1 MASGASGLLESPAT
15 PANDPQTAAA
25 SEAASSA
32 QPSTPVD
39 ASCAESSSPVALRAS
54 EGGGGPRSEDG
65 SAQTFSAP
73 FEADMQSGGTDNAQ
87 CSGFSRDCSPA
98 AAASEEGEAAQ
109 VNPEPVDSAV
119 EARGHPTGSV
129 ERPSAR
135 RVKAEPD
142 AEGLSTTQ
150 AGEAAVQ
157 GEVAEERKQ
166 GNEGEHIDVASLFL
180 SPFEDLDSW
189 ATDDH
194 ELLLPAASFVN
205 ADAISQHLG
214 PMTLGRIALFLFG
227 LFQGDV
233 RMGILSAQGRL
244 LAWRCLLHLAEQHD
258 RQTGGVQSQH
268 HSSAQPTGA
277 TAADSALRRRR
288 LQRESVATSK
298 GRRSVRHAFLLDR
311 NNGASR
317 GAAASAP
324 GNASSFSPGGND
336 EWAEADE
343 EAAPSASLREDAPG
357 EVANEQALATP
368 SMSAAMTLQKQLQQ
382 GPQTIG
388 FEPNFTR
395 FVGGTID
402 RRWAL
407 QQRSLRIPAEALKGE
422 APAGKGEPLE
432 LRLEEYSSGT
442 APKMWPRIEAL
453 PEQLFVGLPIQV
465 ACWIGWGRQEG
476 ADAGRM
482 LWRDCEVVQL
492 LPGGVFKAMCFGV
505 AGDSRPL
512 TCRVRDFIPPRLP
525 VPSPQE
531 NAWRL
536 MPIEADPSR
545 DIYPGACLSVGLSA
559 SHNTSTQDQQQPE
572 VAKAFFVDVVVQDVY
587 FTLEQTTRARQ
598 ALAVA
603 RERDETGGERGSNS
617 SRRIPG
623 CVDTGGPVEGL
634 RPNCPVRA
642 VRVMV
647 LRSGGAAKEFALV
660 SGRMIYK
667 LGYDLYTLPAGI
679 FKEAA
684 VVKQR
689 QAGSR
694 FAWAIPRALSP
705 VALGRSKPTS
715 GAAATAAAVSSGEVN
730 GKRWQYKTQEDSK
743 EWINFPPF
751 IVAYIPYDCT
761 ARYSET
767 HPLLLRYL
775 QPELDLASLSRG
787 VWSLC
792 LPQYEHPR
800 LPPAVLAH
808 PSDLPQQEDKHS
820 LATGEAGASSATGV
834 TFLESPYA
842 HNSGGSGGGLE
853 GRSSANHEEVGDA
866 LCSVHA
872 NEPPQPVVNTQTGAE
887 TSAGSSILS
896 INHLASLLCSAGDAA
911 PSKDVLS
918 KALPFFRGL
927 LPHLGQQVADTW
939 QVEIARAALRAAD
952 QAKELYIDE
961 QETEVERLRRQGISF
976 GELLSGGA
984 TADSGRDQR
993 AKEQAGDSM
1002 DLEGGEA
1009 WDWLGNSASRY
1020 PTSSDISRFLLR
1032 TSGQNAGGLTTT
1044 KGRGVEGHPSQNDSV
1059 VTAAGG
1065 GRRRTFDAA
1074 AGLLSRESRRGSPS
1088 ELSISDARSR
1098 AEDAALYPRGAGGG
1112 ESDLYVTQRV
1122 GAASSSGRV
1131 LSDEAVS
1138 GASRLRAGQAQGAA
1152 SSFGAS
1158 PATARR
1164 KAVVQREEEED
1175 FQPPARAATGT
1186 RHSTAG
1192 GRAGM
1197 ARRAA
1202 RNVSYTALA
1211 GMEAGPED
1219 SAFYRPTKRVA
1230 RSESHA
1236 LNHEAAVVDSSWDHP
1251 HAKTAVSDSTA
1262 SEADARANSQQ
1273 WAALQRQ
1280 AAAAEERVFNTHGTR
1295 ASADRPAE
1303 TSISTDQLEEAL
1315 KGFVQSI
1322 KAGASPPVVPVPSL
1336 ARNRSFAASH

>member
-1 MASGASGLLESPAT
+1 MASGGSGLLESPAT

-25 SEAASSA
+25 SEAASSG

-39 ASCAESSSPVALRAS
+39 ASCAESSSPSTLRQP
-54 EGGGGPRSEDG
+54 EGRSGLRSEDG
-65 SAQTFSAP
+65 SAPGYAAP
-73 FEADMQSGGTDNAQ
+73 LRSGCAANAE
-87 CSGFSRDCSPA
+87 CSGFSRDCGSA
-98 AAASEEGEAAQ
+98 GAFREEGEAAQ
-109 VNPEPVDSAV
+109 PIQASGDATG
-119 EARGHPTGSV
+119 EARRPPPGSA
-129 ERPSAR
+129 ERPSACA
-135 RVKAEPD
+135 VKAEFD
-142 AEGLSTTQ
+142 AEGSSASP
-150 AGEAAVQ
+150 AGKAAAQEEGAEEKKQGKQ
-157 GEVAEERKQ
+157 GEQ
-166 GNEGEHIDVASLFL
+166 IDVASLFL

-194 ELLLPAASFVN
+194 DLLLPAASFVN

-214 PMTLGRIALFLFG
+214 PMTLGRVALFLFG

-258 RQTGGVQSQH
+258 RQNAGVQPQQ
-268 HSSAQPTGA
+268 HSSSQPAGV
-277 TAADSALRRRR
+277 TAVDPGLRRRR
-288 LQRESVATSK
+288 FQRESVATSK

-311 NNGASR
+311 SSGASR
-317 GAAASAP
+317 GSAGGAP
-324 GNASSFSPGGND
+324 GNPSSLSPGAND
-336 EWAEADE
+336 EWADADE
-343 EAAPSASLREDAPG
+343 EAAPPASLREDAPG
-357 EVANEQALATP
+357 EVANKQALATP
-368 SMSAAMTLQKQLQQ
+368 SASAAMTLQKQLQQ
-382 GPQTIG
+382 GVPTIG
-388 FEPNFTR
+388 FEPSFTR
-395 FVGGTID
+395 YIGGTID

-407 QQRSLRIPAEALKGE
+407 QQRSLRIPAETLMGE
-422 APAGKGEPLE
+422 APAGNAEPLE

-442 APKMWPRIEAL
+442 APKMWPRIESL

-465 ACWIGWGRQEG
+465 ACWIGWGRQDG
-476 ADAGRM
+476 ADVGRM
-482 LWRDCEVVQL
+482 FWRDCEVVQL
-492 LPGGVFKAMCFGV
+492 IPGGIFKAMCFGA

-536 MPIEADPSR
+536 LPTEADPSR

-559 SHNTSTQDQQQPE
+559 SHNTSAQDQQQPE
-572 VAKAFFVDVVVQDVY
+572 VAKAYFVDVVVQDVY

-603 RERDETGGERGSNS
+603 RERDEAGGGQGANS

-667 LGYDLYTLPAGI
+667 LGYDLYTLPPGI
-679 FKEAA
+679 FKETA
-684 VVKQR
+684 VAKQR
-689 QAGSR
+689 QAGPR
-694 FAWAIPRALSP
+694 FAWAIARALSP
-705 VALGRSKPTS
+705 VALGRVRSTS
-715 GAAATAAAVSSGEVN
+715 AAAATAAAVSSGEADS
-730 GKRWQYKTQEDSK
+730 KRWQFKTQEDSK

-751 IVAYIPYDCT
+751 LVAYIPYDCT

-775 QPELDLASLSRG
+775 QPELDLASLARG

-792 LPQYEHPR
+792 LPQYEHPS

-808 PSDLPQQEDKHS
+808 PSDLPQQEDKHT
-820 LATGEAGASSATGV
+820 LATGEAGVSSARGT

-842 HNSGGSGGGLE
+842 HSSGGSGGGLE
-853 GRSSANHEEVGDA
+853 GRSSVSHEEVGDA
-866 LCSVHA
+866 ICSVHA
-872 NEPPQPVVNTQTGAE
+872 SEPPQPVVNTQTGAE
-887 TSAGSSILS
+887 TNAASSILS

-939 QVEIARAALRAAD
+939 QVEIARAAMRAAD
-952 QAKELYIDE
+952 QAKELYVDE

-976 GELLSGGA
+976 GELLRGSA

-993 AKEQAGDSM
+993 ANEQAGDSV

-1009 WDWLGNSASRY
+1009 WEWLGNSGSRY

-1032 TSGQNAGGLTTT
+1032 TSGQNAGGPTTA
-1044 KGRGVEGHPSQNDSV
+1044 KGRGVEGQSSHNDSLS
-1059 VTAAGG
+1059 TGSN
-1065 GRRRTFDAA
+1065 RRRTFEAA
-1074 AGLLSRESRRGSPS
+1074 AAPGSRESRRSSAAEYG
-1088 ELSISDARSR
+1088 LSDARNR
-1098 AEDAALYPRGAGGG
+1098 AEDAGFRGAVGG
-1112 ESDLYVTQRV
+1112 ESDLYTTQRA
-1122 GAASSSGRV
+1122 GAVPPSGRV
-1131 LSDEAVS
+1131 LPDEAVS
-1138 GASRLRAGQAQGAA
+1138 GASRPRAGSAQGVA
-1152 SSFGAS
+1152 SSVAAS
-1158 PATARR
+1158 PATVRR
-1164 KAVVQREEEED
+1164 KALVQREDEED
-1175 FQPPARAATGT
+1175 FQPPARAAAGS
-1186 RHSTAG
+1186 RHAPAG
-1192 GRAGM
+1192 GRVGM

-1202 RNVSYTALA
+1202 RNVSYAALA
-1211 GMEAGPED
+1211 GMEAGSED
-1219 SAFYRPTKRVA
+1219 TGLYRPTKRVA
-1230 RSESHA
+1230 WSESHA
-1236 LNHEAAVVDSSWDHP
+1236 VNHEQPVVDPWDRP
-1251 HAKTAVSDSTA
+1251 HAKTAGTDPTA
-1262 SEADARANSQQ
+1262 SEAADVRASPQQ

-1280 AAAAEERVFNTHGTR
+1280 AASAEERVLNTHGTR
-1295 ASADRPAE
+1295 ASADRAAE
-1303 TSISTDQLEEAL
+1303 SSISTNQLEEAL

-1322 KAGASPPVVPVPSL
+1322 KAGTSPPVVPLPSL
-1336 ARNRSFAASH
+1336 ASNRSFAASH

>member
-15 PANDPQTAAA
+15 PAHEPQTAAA
-25 SEAASSA
+25 SEGASSV

-39 ASCAESSSPVALRAS
+39 ASWAESSSPS
-54 EGGGGPRSEDG
+54 GPREPDGNGRLRSEDG
-65 SAQTFSAP
+65 GAQSFSATLGA
-73 FEADMQSGGTDNAQ
+73 EMQGGNTANAQ
-87 CSGFSRDCSPA
+87 CSDLSRDCSPA
-98 AAASEEGEAAQ
+98 AAPCEEGETAQ
-109 VNPEPVDSAV
+109 VTPGPSDSTV
-119 EARGHPTGSV
+119 EVRGHPTCSA
-129 ERPSAR
+129 ERASAR
-135 RVKAEPD
+135 RVKPD
-142 AEGLSTTQ
+142 PDGEGNSATPG
-150 AGEAAVQ
+150 GEAAAQ
-157 GEVAEERKQ
+157 GELAEESRPGKQ
-166 GNEGEHIDVASLFL
+166 AEQIDVASLFL

-194 ELLLPAASFVN
+194 DLVLPAASFVN

-214 PMTLGRIALFLFG
+214 PMTLGRVALFLFG

-258 RQTGGVQSQH
+258 RQTAGVQSQQP
-268 HSSAQPTGA
+268 SSAQPAGV
-277 TAADSALRRRR
+277 TAVDPGLRRRR

-311 NNGASR
+311 NSGASR
-317 GAAASAP
+317 GAAGGAP
-324 GNASSFSPGGND
+324 GNASSFSPGAND
-336 EWAEADE
+336 EWADAEE
-343 EAAPSASLREDAPG
+343 EAAPSAGLREDAPG
-357 EVANEQALATP
+357 EVAKEQALATP

-382 GPQTIG
+382 GLQTIG

-395 FVGGTID
+395 FIGGTID

-407 QQRSLRIPAEALKGE
+407 QQRSLRIPAETLKGE

-432 LRLEEYSSGT
+432 LRLEEYGSGT

-465 ACWIGWGRQEG
+465 ACWIGWGRQDG

-492 LPGGVFKAMCFGV
+492 LAGGIFKAMCFGA

-512 TCRVRDFIPPRLP
+512 TCRIRDFIPPRLP
-525 VPSPQE
+525 VPSPKE

-536 MPIEADPSR
+536 MPTEADPSR

-572 VAKAFFVDVVVQDVY
+572 VAKAYFVDVVVQDVY

-603 RERDETGGERGSNS
+603 RERDEAGGARGANS

-667 LGYDLYTLPAGI
+667 LGYDLYTLPTGF
-679 FKEAA
+679 FKETASA
-684 VVKQR
+684 KQR

-705 VALGRSKPTS
+705 VALGRVKATS
-715 GAAATAAAVSSGEVN
+715 ATAATAAAVSSGEVS
-730 GKRWQYKTQEDSK
+730 GKRWQYRTQEDSR
-743 EWINFPPF
+743 EWISFPPF
-751 IVAYIPYDCT
+751 LVAYIPYDCT
-761 ARYSET
+761 ARYTET

-792 LPQYEHPR
+792 MPQYEHPS

-808 PSDLPQQEDKHS
+808 PSDLPQQGDKPA
-820 LATGEAGASSATGV
+820 LTAGEAGASSATGV
-834 TFLESPYA
+834 TFLESPYT
-842 HNSGGSGGGLE
+842 HSNGGLGGGFE
-853 GRSSANHEEVGDA
+853 GRNSANHEEVGDA

-872 NEPPQPVVNTQTGAE
+872 NEPPQPVVNNQTGAE
-887 TSAGSSILS
+887 TSAASSILS

-939 QVEIARAALRAAD
+939 QVKIARAAMRAAD

-976 GELLSGGA
+976 GELLRGSA
-984 TADSGRDQR
+984 AADSGRDQL
-993 AKEQAGDSM
+993 AKEQAGESM

-1009 WDWLGNSASRY
+1009 WEWLGNSASRY

-1032 TSGQNAGGLTTT
+1032 TSGQNAGGLTTA
-1044 KGRGVEGHPSQNDSV
+1044 KGRGVEGHPSHNDSV
-1059 VTAAGG
+1059 STAAGA
-1065 GRRRTFDAA
+1065 GRRRTFEAA
-1074 AGLLSRESRRGSPS
+1074 AGLQPRESRRGSAS
-1088 ELSISDARSR
+1088 EFGVSDGRGR
-1098 AEDAALYPRGAGGG
+1098 AEDAGFCTRGAAGG
-1112 ESDLYVTQRV
+1112 ESDLYISHRV
-1122 GAASSSGRV
+1122 GAVSSSGRV

-1138 GASRLRAGQAQGAA
+1138 GASRPRAGPAHGAA
-1152 SSFGAS
+1152 SGFGAS

-1164 KAVVQREEEED
+1164 KALVQREDEED
-1175 FQPPARAATGT
+1175 FQPSARAAAGS
-1186 RHSTAG
+1186 RHAPAG
-1192 GRAGM
+1192 GRVGM

-1211 GMEAGPED
+1211 GIEAGPED

-1236 LNHEAAVVDSSWDHP
+1236 LSREPVVVDPRDHL
-1251 HAKTAVSDSTA
+1251 HAKTAGSEPAA
-1262 SEADARANSQQ
+1262 SETDTRVSSQQ

-1280 AAAAEERVFNTHGTR
+1280 ATAAEERLLNTQGTR
-1295 ASADRPAE
+1295 VSADRPSE
-1303 TSISTDQLEEAL
+1303 TSISADQLQEAL
-1315 KGFVQSI
+1315 KGFVQSV
-1322 KAGASPPVVPVPSL
+1322 KAGASPAVVPVPSL

>member
-25 SEAASSA
+25 SEPASSV

-39 ASCAESSSPVALRAS
+39 ASCAETSSLSALRAS
-54 EGGGGPRSEDG
+54 EGSGGLRSEDG
-65 SAQTFSAP
+65 SAQSFSAP
-73 FEADMQSGGTDNAQ
+73 FEVDMQSGSTDNAQ

-98 AAASEEGEAAQ
+98 AAASEEGEAAH
-109 VNPEPVDSAV
+109 VTPGSADSTV
-119 EARGHPTGSV
+119 EVRGPPTGSA

-142 AEGLSTTQ
+142 AEGFSTAP
-150 AGEAAVQ
+150 AGEADVQ
-157 GEVAEERKQ
+157 GEIAEEKRQ
-166 GNEGEHIDVASLFL
+166 GNQGEQIDLASLFL

-258 RQTGGVQSQH
+258 RQTAGVQSQ
-268 HSSAQPTGA
+268 HSSAQPTGV
-277 TAADSALRRRR
+277 TADPGLRRRR

-311 NNGASR
+311 SSGASR
-317 GAAASAP
+317 GAAGSAP
-324 GNASSFSPGGND
+324 GNASSFSPGAND
-336 EWAEADE
+336 EWAEAEE

-357 EVANEQALATP
+357 EVASELALATP
-368 SMSAAMTLQKQLQQ
+368 SMSGAMTLQRQLQQ

-388 FEPNFTR
+388 FEPHFTR

-407 QQRSLRIPAEALKGE
+407 QQRSLRIPAETLKGE

-432 LRLEEYSSGT
+432 LRLEEYGSGT
-442 APKMWPRIEAL
+442 APKMWPRIEVL

-465 ACWIGWGRQEG
+465 ACWIGWGRQDDAG
-476 ADAGRM
+476 AGRM

-512 TCRVRDFIPPRLP
+512 TCRIRDFIPPRLP

-545 DIYPGACLSVGLSA
+545 DIYPGACLSVGLSS

-603 RERDETGGERGSNS
+603 REREETGGERGANS

-623 CVDTGGPVEGL
+623 CVDTGGPLEGL

-667 LGYDLYTLPAGI
+667 LGYDLYTLPSGI
-679 FKEAA
+679 FKETA
-684 VVKQR
+684 VAKQR

-705 VALGRSKPTS
+705 VALGRSKSTS
-715 GAAATAAAVSSGEVN
+715 TAAATAAAVSSGELN
-730 GKRWQYKTQEDSK
+730 GKRWQYRTQEDSR

-751 IVAYIPYDCT
+751 LVAYIPYDCT
-761 ARYSET
+761 ARYTET

-775 QPELDLASLSRG
+775 QPELDLTSLSRG
-787 VWSLC
+787 LWSLC
-792 LPQYEHPR
+792 LPQYEHPS
-800 LPPAVLAH
+800 LPPVVLAH
-808 PSDLPQQEDKHS
+808 PSDLPQEEDKHT
-820 LATGEAGASSATGV
+820 LTTGEAGASSATGV

-842 HNSGGSGGGLE
+842 HGSGGSGGGLE
-853 GRSSANHEEVGDA
+853 GRNSANHEEVGDA

-887 TSAGSSILS
+887 PSAGSSILS

-961 QETEVERLRRQGISF
+961 QETEIERLRRQGISF
-976 GELLSGGA
+976 GELLSGSA
-984 TADSGRDQR
+984 VADSGRDQR
-993 AKEQAGDSM
+993 TKEQAGDSM

-1009 WDWLGNSASRY
+1009 WEWLGNSASRY

-1032 TSGQNAGGLTTT
+1032 TSGQNAGGLTAA
-1044 KGRGVEGHPSQNDSV
+1044 KGRGMEGHPSQNDSMP
-1059 VTAAGG
+1059 TAVGA
-1065 GRRRTFDAA
+1065 GRRRTFEAA

-1088 ELSISDARSR
+1088 EFGISDARSS
-1098 AEDAALYPRGAGGG
+1098 AEDAGFCPRGSAGG
-1112 ESDLYVTQRV
+1112 ESDLYVTQKV
-1122 GAASSSGRV
+1122 SAASSSVRA
-1131 LSDEAVS
+1131 LSDEAAS
-1138 GASRLRAGQAQGAA
+1138 GASRLRASQAQGAA

-1164 KAVVQREEEED
+1164 KAVVQREDEED
-1175 FQPPARAATGT
+1175 FQPPARAAAGS
-1186 RHSTAG
+1186 RHAPSG
-1192 GRAGM
+1192 GRVGM

-1211 GMEAGPED
+1211 GMEAGPEE

-1236 LNHEAAVVDSSWDHP
+1236 LSHEAAVVDPWVHA
-1251 HAKTAVSDSTA
+1251 HAKTAGSDPTA
-1262 SEADARANSQQ
+1262 SEADVRATSQQ

-1322 KAGASPPVVPVPSL
+1322 KAGASPTVVPVPSL